1 MQTQK
6 FSLRQRAKSFQYA
19 FEGFRQFFLRDHN
32 AIIHAIA
39 TIVVI
44 VMCCFIKLSS
54 TELLFIAIA
63 IGLVWMAELFNTAIE
78 KLCDVVCPQK
88 NPAIKF
94 IKDLS
99 SAAVL
104 VTSVTSV
111 VIGCIIFIP
120 KFL

>member
-6 FSLRQRAKSFQYA
+6 FSLRDRAKSFHYA
-19 FEGFRQFFLRDHN
+19 FEGLQQFFLADHN

-39 TIVVI
+39 TIAVI
-44 VMCCFIKLSS
+44 TMCCFIKLSS

-63 IGLVWMAELFNTAIE
+63 IGMVWMAELFNSAIE

-88 NPAIKF
+88 HPAIKF

-99 SAAVL
+99 AAAVL
-104 VTSVTSV
+104 VSSVISV
-111 VIGCIIFIP
+111 VIGCVIFIP